1 VFETTTLI
9 TMVVPNWDDPQVS
22 TRCLPES
29 LVYVRTA
36 RFFVWLFFDGLKNL
50 DLHESDPTMRHFF
63 GPFLAPTESA
73 LVVSILGHEIHIVD
87 LRCNGNSDAMS
98 LVCAVGFLFQKE
110 QKVD

>member
-1 VFETTTLI
+1 MDRI
-9 TMVVPNWDDPQVS
+9 QQ
-22 TRCLPES
+22 
-29 LVYVRTA
+29 
-36 RFFVWLFFDGLKNL
+36 
-50 DLHESDPTMRHFF
+50 RHFF

-110 QKVD
+110 QKVDSSKAHKNPGFVKSVWVCQVSLFIEGWF